1 MGGGDWAPDGRECE
15 VDETAGERPY
25 HVQDLGIGDILD
37 HALYL
42 LRDHWK
48 TLTAIAVV
56 IGLPFYLVA
65 AVVQVWAT
73 PESIDAIMAGETPE
87 EVNPLDI
94 FYMTIIP
101 IITSMVL
108 FVFGMPLMAA
118 ALTHNAAMAYFG
130 APATAKQSIRVA
142 IRLFP
147 KVVVCA
153 FVYGMMCFI
162 GGMLCVIPGILAQ
175 CAFFLYIPLLVLEN
189 APLTEAFTRSMRL
202 MKGFMW
208 VAFLLILA
216 INLLGMVSGAS
227 SFFYNNYDLQS
238 VIGFGLSVV
247 LAALQAVVA
256 TVLYCAARCRHEHLD
271 LDLAAGRADDLS
283 PEPAL

>member
-1 MGGGDWAPDGRECE
+1 M
-15 VDETAGERPY
+15 DETAGERPY
-25 HVQDLGIGDILD
+25 RVQDLGIGDILD

-48 TLTAIAVV
+48 SLLAIAAAV
-56 IGLPFYLVA
+56 GLPFYVLA

-73 PESIDAIMAGETPE
+73 PESIDAIMAGETPDD
-87 EVNPLDI
+87 VNPLD
-94 FYMTIIP
+94 FVYMSLVP
-101 IITSMVL
+101 LATSFFLYVI
-108 FVFGMPLMAA
+108 GMPLMAA

-130 APATAKQSIRVA
+130 APVTAKQSILVSM
-142 IRLFP
+142 RLFP
-147 KVVVCA
+147 KVVLCA
-153 FVYGMMCFI
+153 FVYGVACFI

-189 APLTEAFTRSMRL
+189 PPLADVFPRSVRL

-208 VAFLLILA
+208 VSFLLILS
-216 INLLGMVSGAS
+216 INLIGMFSGAS

-238 VIGFGLSVV
+238 AIGFGLSVV
-247 LAALQAVVA
+247 LAALQAIVA

-271 LDLAAGRADDLS
+271 LDLAAGRAGDVA